1 MWHPALL
8 WLSARRQHCHCP
20 PKAISL
26 PMEVER
32 VKLEV
37 EMGEEGEIE
46 TKAEPDSQEE
56 AKVTVSVRTTCA
68 GITDRSVLR
77 QKLMHLVDFYLEKFG
92 GPVQFLQNTFDTP
105 EAFEDFRKELFKLC
119 PWMDCMDYV
128 HPGALAGREKSL
140 VHITMLDWDPQ
151 RSTKGLPFRKVARD
165 LAEEYMVHGFLT
177 EVEPLLLWTTAEQR
191 QHSQHTFRPNFVKGM
206 ARSSTCLMLVAIL
219 VEEQVDVATMFPELY
234 HSLHQIHAV
243 FESHTDLGSVAI
255 ANAHHS
261 NRGALRAPHDII
273 TWVMKLRKL
282 EGSFQPTAILE
293 RFNSSAT
300 QRGKITGN
308 KRVSALALLQAPCRE
323 GLDKMIE
330 LLSEV
335 GSKQVWWNED
345 TFCNKKLMPGYVA
358 RCKGKWNGILNVTE
372 DSFAIWT
379 ESLNR
384 QQLLKGAKAR
394 RPLDK
399 SRLEEHSALSAFF
412 VWAAQQALDQAVDKD
427 ELTKLGERFM
437 DGDIALQLDLQTLLH
452 ERKNDIDFK
461 DVRLGRKF
469 PSSWIPCTFL
479 NLILFLVYVHCS
491 LVKEGLEG
499 ATSEEGDLY

>member
-1 MWHPALL
+1 
-8 WLSARRQHCHCP
+8 
-20 PKAISL
+20 
-26 PMEVER
+26 
-32 VKLEV
+32 
-37 EMGEEGEIE
+37 
-46 TKAEPDSQEE
+46 
-56 AKVTVSVRTTCA
+56 
-68 GITDRSVLR
+68 
-77 QKLMHLVDFYLEKFG
+77 
-92 GPVQFLQNTFDTP
+92 
-105 EAFEDFRKELFKLC
+105 
-119 PWMDCMDYV
+119 
-128 HPGALAGREKSL
+128 
-140 VHITMLDWDPQ
+140 
-151 RSTKGLPFRKVARD
+151 
-165 LAEEYMVHGFLT
+165 
-177 EVEPLLLWTTAEQR
+177 
-191 QHSQHTFRPNFVKGM
+191 
-206 ARSSTCLMLVAIL
+206 MLVAIL

-234 HSLHQIHAV
+234 HSLHQVHAV

-261 NRGALRAPHDII
+261 NRGALSII

-282 EGSFQPTAILE
+282 EGSFQPTAVLE
-293 RFNSSAT
+293 RFKSGAT
-300 QRGKITGN
+300 QRGKIAGN

-372 DSFAIWT
+372 DSFAIWA

-437 DGDIALQLDLQTLLH
+437 DGDIALHLDLQTLLH
-452 ERKNDIDFK
+452 ERKNDIDVK

>member
-8 WLSARRQHCHCP
+8 WLSARRQHCHCL

-151 RSTKGLPFRKVARD
+151 RSTKGLLFRKVARD

-177 EVEPLLLWTTAEQR
+177 EVEPLVVDHSGAATT
-191 QHSQHTFRPNFVKGM
+191 
-206 ARSSTCLMLVAIL
+206 
-219 VEEQVDVATMFPELY
+219 
-234 HSLHQIHAV
+234 
-243 FESHTDLGSVAI
+243 
-255 ANAHHS
+255 
-261 NRGALRAPHDII
+261 
-273 TWVMKLRKL
+273 
-282 EGSFQPTAILE
+282 
-293 RFNSSAT
+293 
-300 QRGKITGN
+300 
-308 KRVSALALLQAPCRE
+308 
-323 GLDKMIE
+323 
-330 LLSEV
+330 
-335 GSKQVWWNED
+335 
-345 TFCNKKLMPGYVA
+345 
-358 RCKGKWNGILNVTE
+358 
-372 DSFAIWT
+372 FAAYI
-379 ESLNR
+379 
-384 QQLLKGAKAR
+384 Q
-394 RPLDK
+394 
-399 SRLEEHSALSAFF
+399 
-412 VWAAQQALDQAVDKD
+412 
-427 ELTKLGERFM
+427 TKLCQGHGAQFDMFDAR
-437 DGDIALQLDLQTLLH
+437 GH
-452 ERKNDIDFK
+452 PC
-461 DVRLGRKF
+461 GR
-469 PSSWIPCTFL
+469 
-479 NLILFLVYVHCS
+479 
-491 LVKEGLEG
+491 
-499 ATSEEGDLY
+499 TS